1 MKDDLDVFSNEFE
14 VRYDERHKAVFIVHP
29 KRRNAPDIKIDLD
42 SLKAMSFAK
51 AAQFIGERLI
61 LKIPALRSVFED
73 YLWTNDG
80 AVPPKKSLDDPPG

>member
-1 MKDDLDVFSNEFE
+1 
-14 VRYDERHKAVFIVHP
+14 
-29 KRRNAPDIKIDLD
+29 
-42 SLKAMSFAK
+42 MSFAK